1 MSNPVI
7 ALSAG
12 HGYKTKGK
20 RCLKSIDPSETREWY
35 LNDRIM
41 DKVENKLTNY
51 NCTVIRVNDTTGNVD
66 TPLSKRVLTAN
77 EANADIY
84 ISMHH
89 NAGVSG
95 GTGGGTV
102 VFYYPNGNNSLIA
115 KKLYNHIVK
124 YTNLTGNRSNP
135 VPSTTSLYEV
145 KKPKAKSFLV
155 ENGFMDSTVDVP
167 IILTENHAEKTANG
181 VVDFLVEYFNLTRKM
196 GKNTVTT
203 SNSLTYTRTQFIK
216 DIQNA
221 VGVVADGIIGKKTL
235 NALVTV
241 SKSKNNKHAVVKP
254 LQKYLNSLGFNCG
267 TVDGCAGAKFD
278 SATKAWQKANNCIAD
293 GEFTKG
299 GKSWK
304 KILGVQ

>member
-1 MSNPVI
+1 
-7 ALSAG
+7 
-12 HGYKTKGK
+12 
-20 RCLKSIDPSETREWY
+20 
-35 LNDRIM
+35 
-41 DKVENKLTNY
+41 
-51 NCTVIRVNDTTGNVD
+51 
-66 TPLSKRVLTAN
+66 
-77 EANADIY
+77 
-84 ISMHH
+84 
-89 NAGVSG
+89 
-95 GTGGGTV
+95 
-102 VFYYPNGNNSLIA
+102 
-115 KKLYNHIVK
+115 
-124 YTNLTGNRSNP
+124 
-135 VPSTTSLYEV
+135 
-145 KKPKAKSFLV
+145 
-155 ENGFMDSTVDVP
+155 MDSTVDVP

-181 VVDFLVEYFNLTRKM
+181 VVDFLVEYFNLIRKM